1 MKALAQVFDQI
12 FKDPRHRAL
21 LIEGQVFTAW
31 PRVVGLQV
39 AQISRPVR
47 FERGTLQIKVYSA
60 TWRNELSMIS
70 PDIIRKINERV
81 GTNAVKKIIFR

>member
-12 FKDPRHRAL
+12 FQDPKLKAH

-31 PRVVGLQV
+31 PRVVGMRV

-47 FERGTLQIKVYSA
+47 LEKGTLQIKVASA

-70 PDIIRKINERV
+70 PEIIQKLNARV
-81 GTNAVKKIIFR
+81 GTDAVKKIIFR